1 MPQPVILAIE
11 SSCDD
16 TSVSVVRYDKDP
28 SKRILA
34 LKTAS
39 QLAIHLPYGG
49 VIPEFAARAHLSYLQ
64 DLIQEAL
71 KESGLLLS
79 EIDAFAA
86 TCGPGLIGGVLVGST
101 CAKSM
106 SYALNKPFI
115 AINHL
120 EGHALT
126 VRLTHDISYPFLLL
140 LVSGGHCQFIE
151 VKELGSYRL
160 LGETLDDA
168 VGEAFDKV
176 AKTLGLSYPGGPL
189 IEKLALKG
197 NPFAYNFPRPLRH
210 KKGCDMSFAGLKTSV
225 KTFVDQRETLTDQE
239 KEDIAAS
246 FQQAVSESLVEKSL
260 EAIKLLEIKT
270 SHFVLAGGV
279 AANQKLVTDLKVAL
293 KAEGFDVVSPP
304 LKLCTDNAAMIAWA
318 AVERFNKN
326 CCSSLD
332 FNPRP
337 RWPLMEVTL

>member
-189 IEKLALKG
+189 IEKLA
-197 NPFAYNFPRPLRH
+197 
-210 KKGCDMSFAGLKTSV
+210 
-225 KTFVDQRETLTDQE
+225 
-239 KEDIAAS
+239 
-246 FQQAVSESLVEKSL
+246 
-260 EAIKLLEIKT
+260 
-270 SHFVLAGGV
+270 
-279 AANQKLVTDLKVAL
+279 
-293 KAEGFDVVSPP
+293 
-304 LKLCTDNAAMIAWA
+304 
-318 AVERFNKN
+318 
-326 CCSSLD
+326 
-332 FNPRP
+332 
-337 RWPLMEVTL
+337 